1 MPEYTVAAGCRIIHH
16 GTAAEAG
23 QTITM
28 AADRAGPLL
37 ADGRLTT
44 GATARKELPQD
55 GPQEQAQA
63 GKPRRSP
70 AGEGGGG

>member
-28 AADRAGPLL
+28 AADRAEPLL

-44 GATARKELPQD
+44 AARKEPPQD